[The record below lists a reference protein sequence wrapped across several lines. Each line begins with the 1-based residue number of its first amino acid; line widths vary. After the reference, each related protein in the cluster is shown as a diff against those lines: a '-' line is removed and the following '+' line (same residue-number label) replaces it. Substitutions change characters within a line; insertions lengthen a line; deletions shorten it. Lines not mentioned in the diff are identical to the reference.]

1 MTRHRPIVGA
11 LHIGFGILAF
21 LPVVILSVI
30 FGGIWGIATIGMHGD
45 KDAVLAS
52 TVLGVGLGVVL
63 MIVACSVALF
73 GLLSVI
79 GGIGVLKSQRW
90 GDYMVLV
97 ASLLHFFQVP
107 LGTALAV
114 YTAWALF
121 DREPAA
127 VSRGAPVPDH
137 AYAEFS

>member
-11 LHIGFGILAF
+11 LHIGFGILSF
-21 LPVVILSVI
+21 IPVIILSVI
-30 FGGIWGIATIGMHGD
+30 FGGVWSLATIGMHGE

-63 MIVACSVALF
+63 MIVACCTALF
-73 GLLSVI
+73 GVLSLV

-97 ASLLHFFQVP
+97 ASLLHFFHVP
-107 LGTALAV
+107 VGTALAAT
-114 YTAWALF
+114 TAWALF

-127 VSRGAPVPDH
+127 VSSGTPVP
-137 AYAEFS
+137 EFS